1 MVSLF
6 TCDNQLMFFSEK
18 NQFYPHRKDNWG
30 GSATQHDVGALLA
43 QVCDDPV
50 RSPAETCMKRSSDG
64 IRGSCRRPKKI
75 KRGGEKVLASAAMAT
90 VDPDS
95 NDAVLVQA
103 RPTSQATT
111 TASVAANANGD
122 NCEIVDVSEVISL
135 DSFIPL
141 REYSLLCIGLDDGA
155 N

>member
-1 MVSLF
+1 
-6 TCDNQLMFFSEK
+6 
-18 NQFYPHRKDNWG
+18 
-30 GSATQHDVGALLA
+30 
-43 QVCDDPV
+43 
-50 RSPAETCMKRSSDG
+50 
-64 IRGSCRRPKKI
+64 
-75 KRGGEKVLASAAMAT
+75 MAT